1 MKFLFV
7 RGKVV
12 QPTQNQPNPLS
23 FYMRQSYMKH
33 IKQFSIITAGFFLLW
48 YSSFAQGTTE
58 YWDTDGTNPGLGVGG
73 PYDWI
78 ADDLWNTDPAG
89 GGAGVTG
96 GWVNG
101 DNAVFNGNGISI
113 VTADTPVTCTNL
125 YVGDNIGAGT
135 NVVLD
140 LTAGSVNCIDGIFIG
155 YSGAGSATVNLSG
168 DSILA
173 CSNDASPYPPQYV
186 GLNGCSGTLTL
197 SNTAYFTDVILDI
210 GNSGAP
216 GTVNLN
222 DNSELYSW
230 GNVVF
235 GNSGNSTVNVNGGI
249 FLANSTSFC
258 NAANVTSVIN
268 LNGGTFVV
276 TRLTRSYNLADTSS
290 TCTLNLNG
298 GVWAARS
305 TANPSCA
312 SINTVNVM
320 QGGAIFTGATNYFGG
335 GNYAIYMQQDLLSGV
350 SSGTDGGLTM
360 IGPGTL
366 CLYGQNTYT
375 GGTTLSN
382 NCTLNIFYWSKWG
395 MDSTFSDSAFINILP
410 GSTLEYYNS
419 VGKLFTLAS
428 SQLLKGGGLVNNCDA
443 VLNGL
448 VAPGSG
454 QNGSV
459 GTLSF
464 SGYTSTGGVT
474 LAGTAWMKLNR
485 NSNTNS
491 DQIVSRKFL
500 TYGGSLIVTNVG
512 AALQAGDTFTLFKA
526 AGGFNS
532 SFASIVLPPLAGS
545 LFWNTNQLATN
556 GVISVG
562 STVVPPG
569 VFANVNYNQV
579 ANGIVTFNA
588 TNATPNGAYTL
599 LMTTNLTTPLNQWT
613 PVATGNFDANGNLN
627 GLSVTNNPPGSQAF
641 FILKQ

>member
-1 MKFLFV
+1 M
-7 RGKVV
+7 
-12 QPTQNQPNPLS
+12 
-23 FYMRQSYMKH
+23 YMRESYIKH
-33 IKQFSIITAGFFLLW
+33 IKQYFIAAAGLLLFW
-48 YSSFAQGTTE
+48 QAALAQGTTE

-73 PYDWI
+73 PFDWI
-78 ADDLWNTDPAG
+78 ADNLWNTDPAG
-89 GGAGVTG
+89 GGAGTTG

-101 DNAVFNGNGISI
+101 DNAIFNGNGTSI
-113 VTADTPVTCTNL
+113 ITANTPVLCTNL
-125 YVGDNIGAGT
+125 YVGNNIGTGT

-140 LTAGSVNCIDGIFIG
+140 LTAGLVNCVNGIYIG
-155 YSGAGSATVNLSG
+155 YSGTGSATVNLSG
-168 DSILA
+168 SSTLA

-210 GNSGAP
+210 GNNGGP

-235 GNSGNSTVNVNGGI
+235 GNSASSTVNINGGL
-249 FLANSTSFC
+249 FLANSASYC
-258 NAANVTSVIN
+258 NNANETNVIN

-276 TRLTRSYNLADTSS
+276 TRLTRSYNLADSS
-290 TCTLNLNG
+290 SICTLNFNG

-335 GNYAIYMQQDLLSGV
+335 SNFAIYMQQDLQSGV
-350 SSGTDGGLTM
+350 TDGTDGGLTM

-382 NCTLNIFYWSKWG
+382 NCTVNVFYWAKWG

-419 VGKLFTLAS
+419 NGKLFTLAPN
-428 SQLLKGGGLVNNCDA
+428 QLLEGGGLVNNCDA

-454 QNGSV
+454 TSGSV
-459 GTLSF
+459 GSLSF
-464 SGYTSTGGVT
+464 SGFTSTGGVT

-485 NSNTNS
+485 NSSTNS
-491 DQIVSRKFL
+491 DQVISRKSL
-500 TYGGSLIVTNVG
+500 TYGGSLIVTNAG
-512 AALQAGDTFTLFKA
+512 ADLQAGDTFTLFKA
-526 AGGFNS
+526 AGGFHS
-532 SFASIVLPPLAGS
+532 SFASVVLPPLASS
-545 LFWNTNQLATN
+545 LFWNTNQLATG

-569 VFANVNYNQV
+569 VFANVNYSQ
-579 ANGIVTFNA
+579 AASGIITFNA

-599 LMTTNLTTPLNQWT
+599 LMTTNLALPISQWT
-613 PVATGNFDANGNLN
+613 PAATGNFDGNGNLN
-627 GLSVTNNPPGSQAF
+627 GLSVTNNPAGSQAF